1 MQVIYGKK
9 FHRIGQ
15 IPYLYIDYRETQR
28 REFRKWVQTVHEDAS
43 DECTGTM
50 SRSNS
55 AFTMSLMTSNLR
67 GNHGQNRYLMMNLE
81 MMDGSLY
88 CSGKFHYYLG
98 STNEGNA

>member
-9 FHRIGQ
+9 FHRIDQ
-15 IPYLYIDYRETQR
+15 IPYLYIDCRETQR

-67 GNHGQNRYLMMNLE
+67 GNYGQNRYLHNDEPGNDDWFFILQRKV
-81 MMDGSLY
+81 SLLPWEH
-88 CSGKFHYYLG
+88 K
-98 STNEGNA
+98 